1 MKKRQLPHQ
10 LESVGRA
17 IYQGV
22 WAVLVDL
29 FRVPDRPP
37 TLPIAPGETCET
49 FQPAKGFLSYLKL
62 KFWVVFAV
70 LAAALL
76 LTWVAILIS
85 SPLAGLLLALPV
97 LAVLAGGAAVAW
109 LAIHLQ
115 FDTTWYVVS
124 SRSLRIRR
132 GIWTIHETTITF
144 DNVQNVTV
152 HQGPIE
158 RLFGIANVRV
168 DTAGGGA
175 PPGKHQG
182 VDTTGGHRG
191 TIEGIDHAQMVRD
204 LILARL
210 RRTRTAGLG
219 DEHEY
224 APHCWN
230 EQHLA
235 VLREIRN
242 LLATG

>member
-1 MKKRQLPHQ
+1 MKQRHLPEQ
-10 LESVGRA
+10 LERVGRA
-17 IYQGV
+17 IYRGV
-22 WAVLVDL
+22 WIVLVDL

-37 TLPIAPGETCET
+37 TLPVAPGETCET
-49 FQPAKGFLSYLKL
+49 FQPAEGFLRYLKL

-76 LTWVAILIS
+76 FTWAAILLA

-97 LAVLAGGAAVAW
+97 GLLLIGGAAVAW

-124 SRSLRIRR
+124 GRSLRIRR

-144 DNVQNVTV
+144 ENVQNVTV

-168 DTAGGGA
+168 DTAGGGSA
-175 PPGKHQG
+175 AGKHQG

-191 TIEGIDHAQMVRD
+191 IIEGIGHAHKVRD

-219 DEHEY
+219 DEREH
-224 APHCWN
+224 APRGWN